1 MVVSKTATRQNGDM
15 HRFGCRPS
23 KVPRFLRLCYALP
36 LLGVY
41 GTIHVTV
48 SKECRTVYVCGG
60 GRGVYCLLEMPEVH
74 VELDLS
80 PFWKCR
86 RFGCRRFGCVAVLAV
101 AVLVCRRF
109 DRYPYGRTVGLAKP
123 YYRRHNSYKT
133 FDVFLLLRRVSIFFL
148 RQFNCV
154 VFCVIP
160 SLTRMQYLRFLVNI
174 RRKLRLSSHLYNAAI
189 FVIIC
194 SHDQWQPKIK
204 HWLRFSYPYSTLFK
218 TPYKLQYQI
227 LYAEQW
233 D

>member
-1 MVVSKTATRQNGDM
+1 M

-133 FDVFLLLRRVSIFFL
+133 FDVFLLLRRVSILFL

-194 SHDQWQPKIK
+194 SHDQ
-204 HWLRFSYPYSTLFK
+204 
-218 TPYKLQYQI
+218 
-227 LYAEQW
+227 
-233 D
+233 